1 LEYFL
6 WLYTENPWCEHRQ
19 FRVAGQIGYFGYL
32 GTSSVHECI
41 FFLFQRAPF
50 SRFIRVEIDVIL
62 VCATNPFPVNIENP
76 ESLAKVAIFSA
87 RSACMRVHPVVVNV
101 CTQVIFP
108 GRELLY
114 YSVQVASLYAE
125 TLLV

>member
-1 LEYFL
+1 MNIDNSESLAKL
-6 WLYTENPWCEHRQ
+6 ATLAILALPACMS
-19 FRVAGQIGYFGYL
+19 A
-32 GTSSVHECI
+32 S

-114 YSVQVASLYAE
+114 YSVQVING
-125 TLLV
+125 